1 MIGNYD
7 DNDYDY
13 FYHDTLDNLLDDISD
28 NKFGNNIKKMD
39 IEEKLYFNNNF
50 INNIHFRYYDIN
62 CNDFSIYN
70 ESSCDLKKINIDMNF
85 DDIINNNFQ
94 NNKSNKDKKVKV
106 NNFKEV
112 IDTKLNI
119 NPNLI
124 SCKCNRNTKNLN
136 KFITIFSGPGNKNTL
151 DEIIGNNLHNKI

>member
-1 MIGNYD
+1 MIGNYR

-28 NKFGNNIKKMD
+28 NKFGNNIKKMN
-39 IEEKLYFNNNF
+39 IEEKLDFNNDF

-62 CNDFSIYN
+62 CNDFRIYN
-70 ESSCDLKKINIDMNF
+70 ESSCYLKKINIDMDF
-85 DDIINNNFQ
+85 DNVINNNFQ
-94 NNKSNKDKKVKV
+94 KNKSNKCNKVIKV
-106 NNFKEV
+106 NNFKQV
-112 IDTKLNI
+112 IDAKLNI
-119 NPNLI
+119 NFN